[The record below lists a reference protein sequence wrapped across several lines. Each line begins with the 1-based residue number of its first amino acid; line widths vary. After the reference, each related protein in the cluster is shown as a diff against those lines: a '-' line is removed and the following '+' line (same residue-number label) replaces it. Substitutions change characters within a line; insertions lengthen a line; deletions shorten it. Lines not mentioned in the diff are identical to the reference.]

1 MTYAAITKTSWCID
15 TANTQASFFPVSF
28 PNPPGTCKAV
38 ANPGWR
44 KRVRVGNT
52 IFSEHL
58 MHLVT
63 SLSSR
68 VVPEAERMSVVDKLF
83 GLSYVLKLEPTVFSM
98 AERLA
103 ADYHGAYWQF
113 NALSNNGFYMAPQSD
128 TIFDVCCE
136 NGFEGKLSA
145 NALGLAATLYAYSH
159 LSFGG
164 DAFADL
170 CGNQYHLAREYM
182 FQHPE
187 AKSILRAID

>member
-1 MTYAAITKTSWCID
+1 
-15 TANTQASFFPVSF
+15 
-28 PNPPGTCKAV
+28 
-38 ANPGWR
+38 
-44 KRVRVGNT
+44 
-52 IFSEHL
+52 
-58 MHLVT
+58 MHLVS
-63 SLSSR
+63 SLSRR

-83 GLSYVLKLEPTVFSM
+83 GISYVLQLEPTVFSM

-113 NALSNNGFYMAPQSD
+113 NALSNRGFYMAPRGD

-145 NALGLAATLYAYSH
+145 DALGLAACMYAYSH

-170 CGNQYHLAREYM
+170 CGQHFHRLRE
-182 FQHPE
+182 FLLHHAE
-187 AKSILRAID
+187 VRALLRAID

>member
-1 MTYAAITKTSWCID
+1 
-15 TANTQASFFPVSF
+15 
-28 PNPPGTCKAV
+28 
-38 ANPGWR
+38 
-44 KRVRVGNT
+44 
-52 IFSEHL
+52 
-58 MHLVT
+58 MHLVS

-68 VVPEAERMSVVDKLF
+68 VVPESERMSVVDKLF
-83 GLSYVLKLEPTVFSM
+83 GIGYVLQLEPTVFRF

-103 ADYHGAYWQF
+103 ADYYGGYWQF
-113 NALSNNGFYMAPQSD
+113 YALRNGGFYMAPRMD

-145 NALGLAATLYAYSH
+145 NALGLAACLYAYSH

-170 CGNQYHLAREYM
+170 CGNQYHFAREFM

-187 AKSILRAID
+187 ARSILRAVD

>member
-1 MTYAAITKTSWCID
+1 
-15 TANTQASFFPVSF
+15 
-28 PNPPGTCKAV
+28 
-38 ANPGWR
+38 
-44 KRVRVGNT
+44 
-52 IFSEHL
+52 

-68 VVPEAERMSVVDKLF
+68 VVPEAERMACVDKLF
-83 GLSYVLKLEPTVFSM
+83 GIGYVLKLEPTVFSM

-113 NALSNNGFYMAPQSD
+113 YALSNGGFYMAPQSD

-170 CGNQYHLAREYM
+170 CSNQYHLVREFM
-182 FQHPE
+182 FQHQE
-187 AKSILRAID
+187 VRSISRAID